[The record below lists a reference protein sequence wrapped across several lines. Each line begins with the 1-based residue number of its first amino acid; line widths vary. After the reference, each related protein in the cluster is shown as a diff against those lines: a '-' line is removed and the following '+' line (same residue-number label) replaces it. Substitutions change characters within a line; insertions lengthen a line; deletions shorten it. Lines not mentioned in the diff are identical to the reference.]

1 MGYLIK
7 KRNLL
12 RFNLSIRKLALIA
25 ILTTFSAALIDTIWA
40 IYLDSYLNS
49 LTLVGFF
56 SSALTFISFIS
67 FFLFIPMIEKK
78 DKEKLYIFAL
88 VISIFSYIL
97 FSFVE
102 EIKAIFFLAL
112 LLTLA
117 INLRISSWGIIV
129 RDKSK
134 RKELTKN
141 EGILYTVYN
150 AGWLIG
156 PPVAGYIASRF
167 NFKGVF
173 FSAALILFIA
183 LILFVRFKIK
193 DHKKTKHIDE
203 NVLKNF
209 IDFFKS
215 KDRVVAYLLGGGGN
229 FWWVLIY
236 LFMPL
241 YIVREGFGIFGL
253 SIFFM
258 AVLLPSVLFAYP
270 FARLASKIGHKKI
283 FITGYAVLSAAT
295 LACFLLGNIYL
306 IFAFLVIASIGISM
320 LESTTEAYFFDIST
334 NEEVYRFFAPFNTS
348 IDANHL
354 VAKFLPSV
362 ILIFLPFRFVFLF
375 FGIFMI
381 GFCVLATWTRNIIE
395 ARRKG

>member
-7 KRNLL
+7 KGNLL
-12 RFNLSIRKLALIA
+12 HFNLSIKKLALIA

-40 IYLDSYLNS
+40 VYLDSYLNS

-56 SSALTFISFIS
+56 SSALTLISFIS
-67 FFLFIPMIEKK
+67 FFLFIPLIEKK

-88 VISIFSYIL
+88 IISIISYIL
-97 FSFVE
+97 FSF
-102 EIKAIFFLAL
+102 IKDIKLIFFLAL
-112 LLTLA
+112 LLILA

-134 RKELTKN
+134 RRDLTRN

-156 PPVAGYIASRF
+156 PPVAGFIVSRF
-167 NFKGVF
+167 NYTGVF
-173 FSAALILFIA
+173 IVSALILFIA

-193 DHKKTKHIDE
+193 DHGGTKHIDE

-215 KDRVVAYLLGGGGN
+215 KDRVVAYFLGGGGN

-241 YIVREGFGIFGL
+241 YIIRQGFGIFEL
-253 SIFFM
+253 SIFFIV
-258 AVLLPSVLFAYP
+258 VLLPTVIFAYP
-270 FARLASKIGHKKI
+270 FAKIANKVGHKKI
-283 FITGYAVLSAAT
+283 FITGYAILSISA
-295 LACFLLGNIYL
+295 LICFFSSNIYL
-306 IFAFLVIASIGISM
+306 ILVFLVIASIGIAM

-348 IDANHL
+348 IDLNHL
-354 VAKFLPSV
+354 VAKFIPSLL
-362 ILIFLPFRFVFLF
+362 LIFLPFRFVFLF

-381 GFCVLATWTRNIIE
+381 GFCILAFWTKNIIE
-395 ARRKG
+395 YRRKG

>member
-7 KRNLL
+7 KGNLL
-12 RFNLSIRKLALIA
+12 RFNLSIKKLALIA
-25 ILTTFSAALIDTIWA
+25 ILTTFAAALIDTIWA
-40 IYLDSYLNS
+40 VYLDSYLNS
-49 LTLVGFF
+49 FTLVGFF
-56 SSALTFISFIS
+56 SSALTLISFIS
-67 FFLFIPMIEKK
+67 FFLFIPTIEKK

-88 VISIFSYIL
+88 AISIISYFL
-97 FSFVE
+97 FSFIDD
-102 EIKAIFFLAL
+102 IKAIFFLAL

-134 RKELTKN
+134 RKELTRN

-150 AGWLIG
+150 MGWLAG

-173 FSAALILFIA
+173 FSAAFILIIS

-193 DHKKTKHIDE
+193 DHRKTKHVDE

-241 YIVREGFGIFGL
+241 YITRQGFGIFGL
-253 SIFFM
+253 SMFFM
-258 AVLLPSVLFAYP
+258 AMLLPAVLFAYP
-270 FARLASKIGHKKI
+270 FAKLASKIGHKKI
-283 FITGYAVLSAAT
+283 FIAGYAILGISA
-295 LACFLLGNIYL
+295 LICFFLNNIYL
-306 IFAFLVIASIGISM
+306 IFVFLFIANIGISM

-334 NEEVYRFFAPFNTS
+334 NEEAYRFFAPFNTG
-348 IDANHL
+348 IDLNHL
-354 VAKFLPSV
+354 VAKFLSSLL
-362 ILIFLPFRFVFLF
+362 LIFLPFKFVFLF

-381 GFCVLATWTRNIIE
+381 GFCILASWTRNIIE